1 MAAPVVTG
9 LAALLRSYFPAL
21 SAKQVKS
28 VIEKSA
34 VIPDST
40 LTVTKPGSKEKVSF
54 ATLSSTGGIVNAY
67 NAVKLAATLLPEK
80 KEIKKES
87 LPKSTFE
94 NAKIN

>member
-1 MAAPVVTG
+1 
-9 LAALLRSYFPAL
+9 
-21 SAKQVKS
+21 
-28 VIEKSA
+28 
-34 VIPDST
+34 
-40 LTVTKPGSKEKVSF
+40 VSF

-94 NAKIN
+94 NTKIN